1 MSTKPRKPRSP
12 ATPSRALDDAIADV
26 KRIYDEHS
34 HANLEKSEIASVL
47 KVSAMSGPFGGRLFS
62 LKEYGLLDQNG
73 DSYKVSDTFLTLNTN
88 NKDAKFKRAALAAIR
103 RSATFQEILDSYP
116 NKLPSVS
123 SIAHRLE
130 TQQKFN
136 PGPAKS
142 AASVLEKS
150 LRFAGVLDSSNNI
163 LPVRDAGAAA
173 ADEHEHE
180 LDNRRSRNGRHEDHR
195 EDALGPGT
203 LSVEIPV
210 AEERTVVIRY
220 PHDLSAEEA
229 TKVGN
234 VLAAIVG

>member
-1 MSTKPRKPRSP
+1 VRSGAQIAMFHHDDEP
-12 ATPSRALDDAIADV
+12 AAPGRVRLGDGSQALRRGSRA
-26 KRIYDEHS
+26 R
-34 HANLEKSEIASVL
+34 
-47 KVSAMSGPFGGRLFS
+47 
-62 LKEYGLLDQNG
+62 
-73 DSYKVSDTFLTLNTN
+73 T
-88 NKDAKFKRAALAAIR
+88 RAASAAH
-103 RSATFQEILDSYP
+103 ALFQEILDSYP

>member
-34 HANLEKSEIASVL
+34 YASLEKSEIASVL
-47 KVSAMSGPFGGRLFS
+47 KVSATSGPFSGRLFS

-73 DSYKVSDTFLTLNTN
+73 DSYKVSDTFPTLNTN

-130 TQQKFN
+130 TQKKFN
-136 PGPAKS
+136 PVPAKS

-150 LRFAGVLDSSNNI
+150 LRFAAVLDSSNNI
-163 LPVRDAGAAA
+163 LPVRDAGDPG
-173 ADEHEHE
+173 ADEHDHE
-180 LDNRRSRNGRHEDHR
+180 LDNRRSRNDRHEDHR
-195 EDALGPGT
+195 EDTLGRDT

-229 TKVGN
+229 TKIGK